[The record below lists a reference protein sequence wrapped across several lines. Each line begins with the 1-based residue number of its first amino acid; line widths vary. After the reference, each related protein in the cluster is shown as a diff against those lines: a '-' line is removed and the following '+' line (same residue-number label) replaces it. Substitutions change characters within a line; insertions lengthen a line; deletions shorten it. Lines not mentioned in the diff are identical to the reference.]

1 MAAHLAW
8 VETLLAHVEAA
19 RSIKS
24 VVAEDD
30 LQEMDKDMGSES
42 QEFRFRAASRL
53 LATHGD
59 DPMLDWPLQRW
70 LQPDDRH

>member
-1 MAAHLAW
+1 M
-8 VETLLAHVEAA
+8 LLARAEAA

-42 QEFRFRAASRL
+42 QEFRFKAVSRL
-53 LATHGD
+53 LETHGD